1 MKTKLVL
8 AISLIACMTCGAF
21 AQAPSGAILH
31 VQGDAGVV
39 TDMGVVTTWEDQSS
53 NGNHAM
59 NTTDGPGMGT
69 MAPGTRAF
77 PAGVKDVVEFYK
89 DGFFGF
95 TQEATDALKLTELS
109 VFAVLEN
116 NNITRRNYFSN
127 YSNAINW
134 GFGYNLDLEGD
145 AVRNFT
151 SDGTEPPNHSDW
163 VVGGIAPVGLQM
175 ITQTISLAGLQKSI
189 NVQDETGVLGGGI
202 ADMLALAYHEGNG
215 MSIGTLGALNNGW
228 FFFEGAIAEI
238 IVYPSVDIFQT
249 LAVEEYLYEKYFIPE
264 PMTLS
269 LLGLG
274 GLALIRRR
282 RG

>member
-1 MKTKLVL
+1 
-8 AISLIACMTCGAF
+8 MTCGAF
-21 AQAPSGAILH
+21 AQAPAGAILH
-31 VQGDAGVV
+31 VQGGAGVV
-39 TDMGVVTTWEDQSS
+39 VDTGVVTTWQDQSG
-53 NGNHAM
+53 NGYDATNVK
-59 NTTDGPGMGT
+59 GT

-77 PAGVKDVVEFYK
+77 PAGVMPVVDFVK
-89 DGFFGF
+89 DGYFGF
-95 TQEATDALKLTELS
+95 TQEATDALKLTEIS
-109 VFAVLEN
+109 CFAVLEN
-116 NNITRRNYFSN
+116 NNNNRRNYFSH

-134 GFGYNLDLEGD
+134 GYGYNFDLEGD
-145 AVRNFT
+145 AARNFT
-151 SDGTEPPNHSDW
+151 SDGTPPPNHSDW

-175 ITQTISLAGLQKSI
+175 VTQTVSLNAQQKSI
-189 NVQDETGVLGGGI
+189 NVQDQTGVLGGGI
-202 ADMLALAYHEGNG
+202 AEMLAIAYHEGNG
-215 MSIGTLGALNNGW
+215 MSIGTLGALDNGW

-249 LAVEEYLYEKYFIPE
+249 IAVEEYLYNKYFIPE

>member
-8 AISLIACMTCGAF
+8 AILLVACMTCGAF
-21 AQAPSGAILH
+21 AQAPAGAILH
-31 VQGDAGVV
+31 VQGGAGVL
-39 TDMGVVTTWEDQSS
+39 TDMGVVTTWQDQSG
-53 NGNHAM
+53 NGYDATNVK
-59 NTTDGPGMGT
+59 GT

-77 PAGVKDVVEFYK
+77 PAGVMPVVDFAAK

-95 TQEATDALKLTELS
+95 TPEATVALQLTELS

-116 NNITRRNYFSN
+116 NNVTRRNYFSN

-134 GFGYNLDLEGD
+134 GYGYNFDLEGD
-145 AVRNFT
+145 AVRSFT

-175 ITQTISLAGLQKSI
+175 VTQTVSLSSLQKSI
-189 NVQDETGVLGGGI
+189 NVQDQTGVLGGGI
-202 ADMLALAYHEGNG
+202 TDMLALAYHESNG
-215 MSIGTLGALNNGW
+215 MSIGTLGALDNGW

-249 LAVEEYLYEKYFIPE
+249 IAAEEYLYNKYFIPE